1 MSNTQIL
8 IVEDEV
14 FIALGIKKQL
24 ENFGYYV
31 LGIASS
37 GDEALSK
44 IVEARP
50 DLVLMDIVI
59 KGEMDGIEVA
69 KRIHDQFE
77 IPIIYLTAYSDHA
90 NLQRAKTTEPFGY
103 LLKPFNDR
111 ELQITIEIALYK
123 DRVQKRM
130 TDQQR
135 WYSSIL
141 NSLGEA
147 VITMDVHQ
155 TVLFLNPVAETIFQL
170 KKQDSVGRSLME
182 ACSLCSQ
189 VPDLEQL
196 VTKVL
201 NEQGTVRKS
210 NLCYETLD
218 TRIILDLCITPIR
231 NEEGAL
237 KGVVLIFSDKTEQNQ
252 MELLIKKTVPDL
264 EQDILFPSLTLREKQ
279 VLEHIVEGEATK
291 VIADSLNI
299 SPRTVEFH
307 RYNLMRKFN
316 VQDIP
321 SLVRHAISK
330 QLVPVN

>member
-8 IVEDEV
+8 VVEDEV

-24 ENFGYYV
+24 ESFGYYV
-31 LGIASS
+31 SGIASS
-37 GDEALSK
+37 GEDALSK
-44 IVEARP
+44 VIETSP

-59 KGEMDGIEVA
+59 QGEMDGIEVA

-77 IPIIYLTAYSDHA
+77 IPIIYLTAYSDHV

-111 ELQITIEIALYK
+111 ELEITIEIALYK

-130 TDQQR
+130 KDQQR

-147 VITMDVHQ
+147 VITMDIHQ
-155 TVLFLNPVAETIFQL
+155 TVLFLNPVAQTIFQL
-170 KKQDSVGRSLME
+170 KKQDSIGRNLME
-182 ACSLCSQ
+182 ICPLWPQ
-189 VPDLEQL
+189 VRDLEEWIAKAL
-196 VTKVL
+196 H
-201 NEQGTVRKS
+201 EQCAVRKS

-218 TRIILDLCITPIR
+218 TTIILDLCITPIK
-231 NEEGAL
+231 NEEGVL
-237 KGVVLIFSDKTEQNQ
+237 KGVVLIFSDKTEQSQ
-252 MELLIKKTVPDL
+252 MEQIIKKKVPDL
-264 EQDILFPSLTLREKQ
+264 QHDDLLPPLTLREKQ